1 MAFQFGQNNPE
12 VEDYIEPESNYVLQ
26 VAKGYGAVTFQGLV
40 ASGCSEVLAWDLDF
54 DVGNSDITRN
64 LNAGGSVFFINLR
77 NSSNYTLNDFY
88 VNSKVLDP
96 RPETELLIEK
106 VLDLFPNKNQKL
118 NILDMCTGSG
128 CIAISLARE
137 YLNSKIYATDLSLD
151 AINVAKF
158 NAERLNCLDQIK
170 FVNCDLLD
178 HYDKYDIIA
187 SNPPYLSETEYT
199 KTSKEIRLYEPK
211 IAFTSS
217 QNGYNFYYRISK
229 ILPRIMHK
237 KSLVFLE
244 IGSSQAKK
252 TKDIFKLS
260 NIHLVKK
267 IKDIQSFDRLLI
279 LNKP

>member
-1 MAFQFGQNNPE
+1 MNKFIENHLDKLKKCSLNPE
-12 VEDYIEPESNYVLQ
+12 LDLRILLNKSSIKDKEIILSNFNYH
-26 VAKGYGAVTFQGLV
+26 
-40 ASGCSEVLAWDLDF
+40 D
-54 DVGNSDITRN
+54 
-64 LNAGGSVFFINLR
+64 INLKIFKHYFKR
-77 NSSNYTLNDFY
+77 RIKSEPISKIFNLKSFWKYDFY

-96 RPETELLIEK
+96 RPETELITEK

-252 TKDIFKLS
+252 TRDIFKLS